1 MNDSWKVNFFDK
13 NSTEY
18 NIVCYIFS
26 SERNCTLRIYESVR
40 LMNWGHFI
48 RMPQTVTEIS
58 SCSLYGVIFLQTTDI
73 TYNESRAIHRRN
85 NLIRIG
91 ELDVFFNWYNTR
103 TQRVEIHG
111 TRIDIFLEE
120 MGMPFDTN
128 IPLPNPCI
136 IQLLIPWFKIFHLPV
151 SKINK

>member
-1 MNDSWKVNFFDK
+1 
-13 NSTEY
+13 
-18 NIVCYIFS
+18 
-26 SERNCTLRIYESVR
+26 
-40 LMNWGHFI
+40 
-48 RMPQTVTEIS
+48 MPQTVTEIS

-91 ELDVFFNWYNTR
+91 EFDVFFNWYNTR

-136 IQLLIPWFKIFHLPV
+136 IQLLIP
-151 SKINK
+151 